1 MKSALA
7 KPRRVPDG
15 VARWFNGLDPDDLV
29 TMGKALTAQIFAER
43 IENKADIDN
52 GPDAHAIQ
60 GYLSDAAVR
69 QAICATAGTA

>member
-52 GPDAHAIQ
+52 GPENIALPEA
-60 GYLSDAAVR
+60 R
-69 QAICATAGTA
+69 QTQVSLGIFPC